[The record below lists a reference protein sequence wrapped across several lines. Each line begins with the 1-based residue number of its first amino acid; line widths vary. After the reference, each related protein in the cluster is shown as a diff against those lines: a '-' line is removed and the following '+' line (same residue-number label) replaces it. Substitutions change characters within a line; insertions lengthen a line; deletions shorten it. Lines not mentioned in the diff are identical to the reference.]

1 MDEKKW
7 YASKIFWTGIVTIVT
22 GLGAYF
28 TGEQSLTEMLM
39 AAFGALI
46 TIFRLFFTKT
56 NLTT

>member
-1 MDEKKW
+1 MVKKW
-7 YASKIFWTGIVTIVT
+7 YASKIFWTGIVTIIT

-28 TGEQSLTEMLM
+28 TGEQGLTEMLM

-56 NLTT
+56 DLTT